1 MLLPI
6 IVGVLAGLAAGF
18 GVLLV
23 FGLIL
28 SLVMRL
34 LTDHRISVWKGLL
47 VQLLAI
53 LFTSAINIPL
63 FLMIDGPGAFSPAEQ
78 ADLFPWGEILRS
90 QAIAL
95 PATVIG
101 MMASLKLLVKLGLK
115 ENAIVTAVYLTIIYL
130 INAGMY
136 LGLAGL
142 LALVS

>member
-28 SLVMRL
+28 SLVVRL
-34 LTDHRISVWKGLL
+34 LTDQRISVWRGLL

-63 FLMIDGPGAFSPAEQ
+63 FLMVDGPSAFSQAEQ
-78 ADLFPWGEILRS
+78 SDLFPWGEILRS

-115 ENAIVTAVYLTIIYL
+115 ENSVVTAVYLTIIYL

-142 LALVS
+142 LTLVS